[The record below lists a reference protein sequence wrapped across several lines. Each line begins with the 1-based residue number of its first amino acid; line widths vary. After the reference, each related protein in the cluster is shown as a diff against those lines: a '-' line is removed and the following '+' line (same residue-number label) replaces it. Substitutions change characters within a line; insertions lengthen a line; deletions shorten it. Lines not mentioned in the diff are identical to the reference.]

1 MLAFLGVFLYQFKT
15 FTWKKYSKSK
25 QTKCSG
31 FIKLGV
37 RWAERDNY
45 SESRCLVF
53 NRLFIIA
60 SGSSQYEGLKLRS
73 AEV

>member
-1 MLAFLGVFLYQFKT
+1 MEKIF
-15 FTWKKYSKSK
+15 KSK
-25 QTKCSG
+25 QTKFSG
-31 FIKLGV
+31 IVKLGV

-45 SESRCLVF
+45 SEFRYLVF

-60 SGSSQYEGLKLRS
+60 SGSSQYEGLKLMS